1 MLVKNFRTNDKKETW
16 NEKIKKHATKK
27 KLLFRLLSRVQC
39 SSQRKNKK
47 EKKRKFDENIQKY
60 VKRFKSSLHE
70 IEQKKTAYF
79 CSTQVSK
86 KNQRGK
92 CENLLL
98 HEKKTGNEI
107 CIRICLK
114 MRILDNS
121 QHS

>member
-1 MLVKNFRTNDKKETW
+1 M
-16 NEKIKKHATKK
+16 
-27 KLLFRLLSRVQC
+27 RL
-39 SSQRKNKK
+39 NKK
-47 EKKRKFDENIQKY
+47 RQLIFAQH
-60 VKRFKSSLHE
+60 KS
-70 IEQKKTAYF
+70 Q
-79 CSTQVSK
+79 K